1 MSNLSRKSFP
11 ITQHI
16 TALICFFLSGFAGLV
31 YEVAWI
37 RQAALLF
44 GSTTFAVSAVLAV
57 FFLGLAIGAYLFGRV
72 GQRTSR
78 PLILFAYIEI
88 GLGLLALISPFVFDF
103 ADFLYGIAYRILSDD
118 PLLRFTT
125 RLFLVALVVLPPTVL
140 MGGTLPLFCR
150 QYSRNS
156 GTIARAVGLLYG
168 VNTLGAALGCAAT
181 GFVFLPDLGLRG
193 AIYIGVVCNI
203 LSGLVVR
210 ALSISRDDVFPSSA
224 QSRGVSGRLPR
235 SRIVFVLF
243 FAIGFVTLG
252 AEVLWVRYLGLLI
265 NNTVYTYT
273 LALSVVLI
281 GLVLGS
287 IFAAQF
293 SDKTDRRAHYFG
305 AFQIATGLIV
315 LALLMLSPETWRGLG
330 NDLYI
335 YFAVLLP
342 PAVLSGAAFPLA
354 IRLVIS
360 NAEYTSGMAGDLIA
374 VNTLGGILGS
384 LLIGFAGI
392 PFFGLEKSL
401 FFITGANL
409 VIGISAWFLLDRR
422 YRVFKY
428 AAALVAVLVYLG
440 IPYYSQ
446 TQVPA
451 DFIGEG
457 RDLVAFREGY
467 GANMA
472 VVRREGD
479 LELEID
485 RWWQGGGKK
494 NHQIMAAH
502 VPMLLHP
509 NPKRVVVVGAG
520 TGQTVS
526 RFLMYPID
534 HLACVDIE
542 PTLFPFIE
550 EYFDTDW
557 MRDPRVE
564 IISEDGRN
572 FLRHTA
578 ATYDIISLEL
588 GEVSRP
594 GVAFFYT
601 VDFYARARQRL
612 TSRGYLVQFV
622 PLRFLTE
629 EQFCG
634 VVRSFLTVF
643 PQSILWYN
651 TSELL
656 LIGSADD
663 AFNIAQGKLSGIDEK
678 IHTDLQYSHWG
689 GVEYSLNQPHVF
701 FGGYL
706 MGAEGLA
713 SATVE
718 ADTYWDDRPVLDYET
733 VQNVESNELAFAEM
747 LYKYRDS
754 IDTLMPGEVD
764 ARIAAVQNKNLRE
777 IAARVFV
784 REASDL
790 IPAREHRR
798 IATLCAEAIRRLPE
812 YLEAHRMFADAMMQL
827 GRLQDAENH
836 YARVLQLDPADAR
849 ALNGRAVAFHRAGR
863 LEDAVRYY
871 EDAIRYHPNNAL
883 SQNGIAMVLHRLGRF
898 EEAILH
904 YKDAIRLHPDRPD
917 TYADLGTALAQA
929 GRLREAV
936 TYMEKA
942 LALRPNFTRVQ
953 RALAQMREEVKNEK

>member
-1 MSNLSRKSFP
+1 MSKRLGKSFP

-16 TALICFFLSGFAGLV
+16 VALICFFLSGFAGLV

-57 FFLGLAIGAYLFGRV
+57 FFLGLAIGAYLFGRI

-88 GLGLLALISPFVFDF
+88 GLGLLALISPYVFDF

-125 RLFLVALVVLPPTVL
+125 RLLLVALVVLPPTVL

-181 GFVFLPDLGLRG
+181 GFIFLPDLGLRG

-210 ALSISRDDVFPSSA
+210 ALSISRDDVFPASA

-243 FAIGFVTLG
+243 FAIGFVALG

-265 NNTVYTYT
+265 ANTVYTYT

-287 IFAAQF
+287 ILAAQF

-305 AFQIATGLIV
+305 AFQIATGLII

-360 NAEYTSGMAGDLIA
+360 NAEYTSGMAGNLIA

-428 AAALVAVLVYLG
+428 VAALVAILVYLG

-472 VVRREGD
+472 VVQREGD
-479 LELEID
+479 RELEID
-485 RWWQGGGKK
+485 RWWQGGSKK

-509 NPKRVVVVGAG
+509 DPKRVVVVGAG

-534 HLACVDIE
+534 YLTCVDIE

-550 EYFDTDW
+550 EYFETDW
-557 MRDPRVE
+557 MGDPRVE
-564 IISEDGRN
+564 VISEDGRN

-601 VDFYARARQRL
+601 VDFYERARQRL
-612 TSRGYLVQFV
+612 TAGGYLVQFV

-663 AFNIAQGKLSGIDEK
+663 AFNIGQEKLSGMDEQV
-678 IHTDLQYSHWG
+678 HADLQYSHWG

-718 ADTYWDDRPVLDYET
+718 ADMYWDDRPVLNYET

-747 LYKYRDS
+747 LYKYRDP
-754 IDTLMPGEVD
+754 IDTLMPGEAD

-827 GRLQDAENH
+827 GRLQDAEKH

-883 SQNGIAMVLHRLGRF
+883 SQNGIAMALHRLGRF

-904 YKDAIRLHPDRPD
+904 YKEAIRLHPDRPD

-936 TYMEKA
+936 PYMEKA

-953 RALAQMREEVKNEK
+953 RALVQMREEVGSEK

>member
-1 MSNLSRKSFP
+1 MSKRTGKS
-11 ITQHI
+11 TRTSQHI

-78 PLILFAYIEI
+78 PLILFGYVEI
-88 GLGLLALISPFVFDF
+88 GLGVLALISPYAFDF
-103 ADFLYGIAYRILSDD
+103 ADFLYGIAYRILSDA
-118 PLLRFTT
+118 PFLRFTI
-125 RLFLVALVVLPPTVL
+125 RLLLVALVVLPPTVL

-156 GTIARAVGLLYG
+156 GRIARAVGLLYG
-168 VNTLGAALGCAAT
+168 VNTLGAALGCAAA

-193 AIYIGVVCNI
+193 AVYIGVVCNI
-203 LSGLVVR
+203 LSGLVIR
-210 ALSISRDDVFPSSA
+210 ALSIAREDVVPDSGT
-224 QSRGVSGRLPR
+224 SRGVSGRLPQ
-235 SRIVFVLF
+235 SSVVFVLF
-243 FAIGFVTLG
+243 FAVGFVALG

-273 LALSVVLI
+273 LALSVVLV

-287 IFAAQF
+287 ILAAQF
-293 SDKTDRRAHYFG
+293 SDRTERRAHFFG
-305 AFQIATGLIV
+305 AFQVATGLVV
-315 LALLMLSPETWRGLG
+315 LALLMLSPGAWRGLG
-330 NDLYI
+330 SDLYI

-354 IRLVIS
+354 IRLVTD
-360 NAEYTSGMAGDLIA
+360 NAEYTSGVAGNLIA

-392 PFFGLEKSL
+392 PFFGLEKCL

-409 VIGISAWFLLDRR
+409 AIGFAAWFLLDRR
-422 YRVFKY
+422 PRAFKY
-428 AAALVAVLVYLG
+428 VAALVAVLIYLG
-440 IPYYSQ
+440 IPHFSQ

-472 VVRREGD
+472 VVRREDD

-485 RWWQGGGKK
+485 RWWQGGSKK

-509 NPKRVVVVGAG
+509 DPKRVVVVGAG

-534 HLACVDIE
+534 YLACVDIE
-542 PTLFPFIE
+542 PALFPFVE
-550 EYFDTDW
+550 EYFEADW
-557 MRDPRVE
+557 MDDPRVE
-564 IISEDGRN
+564 IVAEDGRN

-578 ATYDIISLEL
+578 GIYDIVSLEL

-601 VDFYARARQRL
+601 VDFYARARECL
-612 TSRGYLVQFV
+612 APGGYLVQFV
-622 PLRFLTE
+622 PLHFLSE
-629 EQFCG
+629 DQFRG

-643 PQSILWYN
+643 PQSVLWYN

-663 AFNIAQGKLSGIDEK
+663 AFNVAQGKLLGMDEE
-678 IHTDLQYSHWG
+678 IQADLQYSHWG
-689 GVEYSLNQPHVF
+689 GVAYSLNQPHVF
-701 FGGYL
+701 WGGYL

-713 SATVE
+713 SATVG
-718 ADTYWDDRPVLDYET
+718 ADVYWDDRPILDYET
-733 VQNVESNELAFAEM
+733 VQNEESDELVFAEM
-747 LYKYRDS
+747 LYKYRGS
-754 IDTLMPGEVD
+754 IDALMPGEVD

-784 REASDL
+784 RQASDL

-798 IATLCAEAIRRLPE
+798 IATLCEEAIRRLPE

-827 GRLQDAENH
+827 GRLQDAERH
-836 YARVLQLDPADAR
+836 YARVLELDPADAR

-871 EDAIRYHPNNAL
+871 EDAIRHHPDNAL
-883 SQNGIAMVLHRLGRF
+883 SQNGIAMALHRLGRF
-898 EEAILH
+898 DEAIQH
-904 YKDAIRLHPDRPD
+904 YKEAIRLHPDRPD
-917 TYADLGTALAQA
+917 TYADLGMALAQA

-936 TYMEKA
+936 PYLEKA
-942 LALRPNFTRVQ
+942 LVLRPNFTGVK
-953 RALAQMREEVKNEK
+953 RALAQIRAELGEK